1 MKIYNMT
8 VKEKTLDN
16 GLHVILVHKPDYY
29 RTLCT
34 LATGAGGFDLIQE
47 VNGKRIQHRTGCAH
61 YLEHQMFR
69 LQGKDVTDLFAK
81 MQASTNAFTT
91 FNKTAYYFQTTADFK
106 DSLKL
111 LLDFVEELD
120 IDQQSVQKEKGII
133 LSEYDMYDQQPDQ
146 KLFKETWRSLYKKHP
161 IRTDVLGTKEDIKDI
176 TVEDLDLFY
185 RLNYDPSRLTLIV
198 VTGKDIDEVLSWV
211 EQDQKNVTS
220 KILGNVSRV
229 IEDESI
235 EVYRTHYEQEMDIS
249 LPYVSVAYKF
259 KPETNVY
266 RALEKDFAI
275 QMCLDALLSP
285 LNPDYQSWLDEKIIT
300 QVVGAECDIT
310 TDHAYL
316 VFYAQTPDPKRF
328 IELIE
333 SLSMNL
339 TQALNKENYEAL
351 KAKSIAANI
360 RGLDQFENLAIE
372 LLDARLGGYDY
383 WDSLKI
389 CEKLSRK
396 EILEIVEDL
405 DLSNKTI
412 TQIQA
417 KSSK

>member
-34 LATGAGGFDLIQE
+34 LATGASGFDLIQE

-176 TVEDLDLFY
+176 SVEDLDLFY

-211 EQDQKNVTS
+211 EQDQKNVPS

-259 KPETNVY
+259 EPETNVY

-360 RGLDQFENLAIE
+360 RGFDQFENLAIE

>member
-176 TVEDLDLFY
+176 SVEDLDLFY

-198 VTGKDIDEVLSWV
+198 VTGKDIDEVLSWI
-211 EQDQKNVTS
+211 EQDQKNVSS

-229 IEDESI
+229 IEDEPI

-259 KPETNVY
+259 EPETNAY

-389 CEKLSRK
+389 CEKLTRK

>member
-16 GLHVILVHKPDYY
+16 GLHVLLVHKPDYY

-176 TVEDLDLFY
+176 SVEDLDLFY

-211 EQDQKNVTS
+211 EQDQKNVSS

-229 IEDESI
+229 IEDEPI

-259 KPETNVY
+259 EPETNVY

-360 RGLDQFENLAIE
+360 RGFDQFENLAIE

-389 CEKLSRK
+389 CEKLTRK

>member
-198 VTGKDIDEVLSWV
+198 VTGKDIDEVLSWI
-211 EQDQKNVTS
+211 EQDQKNVSS
-220 KILGNVSRV
+220 KILGNVPRV
-229 IEDESI
+229 IEDEPI

>member
-34 LATGAGGFDLIQE
+34 LATGASGFDLIQE

-176 TVEDLDLFY
+176 SVEDLDLFY

-211 EQDQKNVTS
+211 EQDQKNVPS

-259 KPETNVY
+259 EPETNVY